1 MTIQKRPPLTSLQ
14 ASTVSGK
21 TEVRYVTPKNFLKK
35 KLICEKESSL
45 SQKMTIYHKMS
56 MS

>member
-14 ASTVSGK
+14 ASTVAK